1 MPLASLLKRRRAPVP
16 FRPATL
22 PPGVLRAVAES
33 AHPLPAPAGP
43 EVVVRSLVPRAAA
56 AVLRAGQDADA
67 PILALVESAAA
78 LFGVAAAEDHPEGSA
93 RCHMAA
99 AQMALFAEEA
109 GLEAAA
115 IPLRAPLLAR
125 LDGDATPGGG
135 FHVLL
140 ALGPGS
146 GLQQDAGA
154 LPGPAAAPGDG
165 QAAVLL
171 SLLEIAAATNASE
184 DLDRLLESIA
194 SELGRLVPVDRA
206 DAAFVEDGVMH
217 AAIIVPRDPA
227 GRRTAVERLPVDDSH
242 HLGYVLGSGRPLWRN
257 DLGTEL
263 RFRETLPRGGMRSDM
278 TIPLRARGQVTGALR
293 VACRRRH
300 AYEPEEF
307 EVLSRLADVM
317 AMAVENQRL
326 LQVTRRMAE
335 VDGLTGVCNRRHFQA
350 LLARETERALASGE
364 PLSLVLADVD
374 HFKQVNDRH
383 GHPAGDSALQHVA
396 RILSRR
402 PRRSDVVARYGGE
415 EFAVLLPGTGAEVAK
430 GLAEELRREIETAP
444 APIVPGAPP
453 VTVTAS
459 FGVATLPD
467 HAGREADLVAA
478 ADRAL
483 YRAKQAGRNRVE
495 VAVSAQTETPR

>member
-1 MPLASLLKRRRAPVP
+1 MPLASLLKRRRPPAP

-22 PPGVLRAVAES
+22 RPGVLRAVAES
-33 AHPLPAPAGP
+33 AYPLPAPAGP
-43 EVVVRSLVPRAAA
+43 EVIVRTLVPKTAAA
-56 AVLRAGQDADA
+56 ALRAGGDPDA
-67 PILALVESAAA
+67 PVLALVESAAA
-78 LFGVAAAEDHPEGSA
+78 LFGVGAAEDHPAGSA

-99 AQMALFAEEA
+99 AQMALCAEEA

-115 IPLRAPLLAR
+115 ITLAAPLFAR
-125 LDGDATPGGG
+125 LDGEAPGGG

-146 GLQQDAGA
+146 GPPQDAGA
-154 LPGPAAAPGDG
+154 VAGPAAQGDG

-206 DAAFVEDGVMH
+206 DAAFVEDGVMR

-227 GRRTAVERLPVDDSH
+227 GRRTAVERLPVDATH
-242 HLGYVLGSGRPLWRN
+242 HLGYVLGRGRPLWRN
-257 DLGTEL
+257 DLSTEL

-293 VACRRRH
+293 VASRRRH

-335 VDGLTGVCNRRHFQA
+335 VDGLTGVCNRRHFQV

-364 PLSLVLADVD
+364 PLSLILADVD
-374 HFKQVNDRH
+374 HFKQVNDRY

-415 EFAVLLPGTGAEVAK
+415 EFAVLLPGTAAEAAK
-430 GLAEELRREIETAP
+430 GLAEELRREVETVP

-453 VTVTAS
+453 VAVTAS

-495 VAVSAQTETPR
+495 VAASAPTETPR

>member
-1 MPLASLLKRRRAPVP
+1 MLASLLKRRRPAVP
-16 FRPATL
+16 FRPGSL
-22 PPGVLRAVAES
+22 PPDVLRAVAE
-33 AHPLPAPAGP
+33 AAEPLPAPAGP
-43 EVVVRSLVPRAAA
+43 AILVRTLDPAALA
-56 AVLRAGQDADA
+56 ETLRRGPEPDAVLVSL
-67 PILALVESAAA
+67 IESAAA
-78 LFGVAAAEDHPEGSA
+78 VFGISAAEEHPAGPA
-93 RCHMAA
+93 RSHMAA
-99 AQMALFAEEA
+99 AQMALCAEEA
-109 GLEAAA
+109 GLAAA
-115 IPLRAPLLAR
+115 AVPL
-125 LDGDATPGGG
+125 GQQV
-135 FHVLL
+135 FL

-146 GLQQDAGA
+146 APPGA
-154 LPGPAAAPGDG
+154 AESPAAGTAPADG

-206 DAAFVEDGVMH
+206 DAAFVEDGAMH
-217 AAIIVPRDPA
+217 AAVIVPRDPA
-227 GRRTAVERLPVDDSH
+227 GRRTSVERLPVDDSH
-242 HLGYVLGSGRPLWRN
+242 HLGYVLGHGRPMWRN
-257 DLGTEL
+257 DLTTEL
-263 RFRETLPRGGMRSDM
+263 RFRETLPRGGMRSDV

-293 VACRRRH
+293 LASRRRH

-317 AMAVENQRL
+317 AMAIENQRL

-335 VDGLTGVCNRRHFQA
+335 VDGLTGLCNRRHFQV
-350 LLARETERALASGE
+350 LLAREIERALASGA

-374 HFKQVNDRH
+374 HFKQVNDRY
-383 GHPAGDSALQHVA
+383 GHPAGDAALQHVA

-415 EFAVLLPGTGAEVAK
+415 EFAVLLPGTAAK
-430 GLAEELRREIETAP
+430 AAQALVEEMRGEIERAP
-444 APIVPGAPP
+444 AAIAPGTPPIAI
-453 VTVTAS
+453 TAS

-467 HAGREADLVAA
+467 HGARESDLVAS

-495 VAVSAQTETPR
+495 LSRT

>member
-1 MPLASLLKRRRAPVP
+1 MLASLLKRRRPAAP
-16 FRPATL
+16 FAQGSLPA
-22 PPGVLRAVAES
+22 GALRAVVEA
-33 AHPLPAPAGP
+33 AQPLPSPAGP
-43 EVVVRSLVPRAAA
+43 AVVVRSLSPKALAAA
-56 AVLRAGQDADA
+56 LRPAPGADA
-67 PILALVESAAA
+67 VIASLIESAAA
-78 LFGVAAAEDHPEGSA
+78 VFGLAPAEEHPAGPA

-99 AQMALFAEEA
+99 AQMALSAEEA
-109 GLEAAA
+109 GLVALAV
-115 IPLRAPLLAR
+115 PLESALDAPP
-125 LDGDATPGGG
+125 DAEGVPGGG

-146 GLQQDAGA
+146 APPAGA
-154 LPGPAAAPGDG
+154 RDVTSGPATADG

-171 SLLEIAAATNASE
+171 SLLEIAAATNVSE

-206 DAAFVEDGVMH
+206 DAAFVEDGVVH
-217 AAIIVPRDPA
+217 AAVIVPRDPA
-227 GRRTAVERLPVDDSH
+227 GRRTAAERLPLDDSH
-242 HLGYVLGSGRPLWRN
+242 HLGYVLRRGRPLWRN
-257 DLGTEL
+257 DLTTEL

-293 VACRRRH
+293 LASRRRH

-307 EVLSRLADVM
+307 EALGRLADVM

-335 VDGLTGVCNRRHFQA
+335 VDGLTGVCNRRHFQV
-350 LLARETERALASGE
+350 LLAREVERALASGT

-383 GHPAGDSALQHVA
+383 GHPAGDAALQHVA

-415 EFAVLLPGTGAEVAK
+415 EFAVLLPGTAADAALA
-430 GLAEELRREIETAP
+430 LAEELRSELERAP
-444 APIVPGAPP
+444 ATIGSGAPP
-453 VTVTAS
+453 LAITAS

-467 HAGREADLVAA
+467 HGSREPDLLAA

-483 YRAKQAGRNRVE
+483 YRAKQGGRNRVE
-495 VAVSAQTETPR
+495 AARPS